1 MKIIIYTAIILSAT
15 INACNQTNK
24 TENKTEI
31 NVSVSAIDTVKQQ
44 IKPIEKT
51 DTETKQ
57 KEKNTEVEENKKE
70 FFKLL
75 NATSESWTAGVANGG
90 SGIDYYFKIKITT
103 SSNIK
108 FDTAWINNKAF
119 EIYISKETNSVSS
132 QPIKYGNGD
141 TITVRVS
148 DLKNQ
153 NSKSVNVNPPKKYDG
168 AALVGF
174 TVNGKRNYFN
184 IKEIKKQ
191 TSPNRQ

>member
-31 NVSVSAIDTVKQQ
+31 NVSGSAIDTVKQQ
-44 IKPIEKT
+44 TKPIEKT

-90 SGIDYYFKIKITT
+90 SGIEYYFKIKITT
-103 SSNIK
+103 SDNIK
-108 FDTAWINNKAF
+108 FDTAWINKKAF

>member
-31 NVSVSAIDTVKQQ
+31 NVSGSAIDTVKQQ
-44 IKPIEKT
+44 TKPIEKT

-132 QPIKYGNGD
+132 QPIKFGNGD